1 MRAHA
6 AVDAGRTLLGLALLA
21 MLTACGFHLRG
32 TANLPQE
39 SLYISGPAYSAFA
52 NDLKRA
58 IRAGTSTRLVDEA
71 GQADATLF
79 ILGENRA
86 KLILTLTQQ
95 GTVREFQLRYSIL
108 YRLADKEGREIMP
121 ASEIV
126 TVRSYV
132 YNDQNVLAAESEE
145 ALLYRD
151 MQEDAVQQL
160 LRRLA
165 SPANRTPTATR
176 PT

>member
-1 MRAHA
+1 MRARA
-6 AVDAGRTLLGLALLA
+6 AVDAGRSLLGLALLA

-165 SPANRTPTATR
+165 SPANRPPTATR

>member
-1 MRAHA
+1 MRRATVA
-6 AVDAGRTLLGLALLA
+6 MGRTLIGVALLV
-21 MLTACGFHLRG
+21 LLPACGFHLRG
-32 TANLPQE
+32 TASLPQE

-58 IRAGTSTRLVDEA
+58 ILAGTNTRIADDA
-71 GQADATLF
+71 ANADATLF

-95 GTVREFQLRYSIL
+95 GTVREFQLRYSIV
-108 YRLADKEGREIMP
+108 YRLADREGKEIMP
-121 ASEIV
+121 PSEIV
-126 TVRSYV
+126 AVRSYV

-145 ALLYRD
+145 AFLYRD
-151 MQEDAVQQL
+151 MQQDAVYQL

-165 SPANRTPTATR
+165 SPANRPPAATR